1 MKIDEHKI
9 EAVADTMR
17 QVREFETMMR
27 LATNEPARKRVKAI
41 RDQLR
46 GDLVDAIR
54 ALNDQE
60 TAEFMKRHC

>member
-1 MKIDEHKI
+1 MIDEHKI
-9 EAVADTMR
+9 EAVIDAMR
-17 QVREFETMMR
+17 QVQEFET
-27 LATNEPARKRVKAI
+27 TKRTKTT

>member
-9 EAVADTMR
+9 EAVINAMR
-17 QVREFETMMR
+17 QVQEFETTMR
-27 LATNEPARKRVKAI
+27 LATSERTKTT

-46 GDLVDAIR
+46 GDLVGAIR